1 MPHAPVIIVGVKEPG
16 DPYQLTDNSTRAL
29 FIFGMDGEQ
38 RHTYQYDRNKH
49 RLFIAGPWRITTN
62 NNKDIIV
69 ADRTSGYTGR
79 VVALGRNGG
88 FKWTYTVDSKRYFTT
103 QFDPTELLTTKA
115 GHIIVLDSSSR
126 ALHILSEQG
135 DLLIFKQMKNLG
147 IYSASA
153 VTLDPMGQ
161 LWVGCSSGGKRTGAK
176 IYIVKLL
183 W

>member
-1 MPHAPVIIVGVKEPG
+1 LLRYVYHLN
-16 DPYQLTDNSTRAL
+16 YN
-29 FIFGMDGEQ
+29 
-38 RHTYQYDRNKH
+38 
-49 RLFIAGPWRITTN
+49 N

-79 VVALGRNGG
+79 VVALERNGG

-135 DLLIFKQMKNLG
+135 DLLSVSLFTIHTKDK
-147 IYSASA
+147 
-153 VTLDPMGQ
+153 
-161 LWVGCSSGGKRTGAK
+161 
-176 IYIVKLL
+176 
-183 W
+183 